1 MTTYTSVFGDDAI
14 PAAEQSYASVSLTS
28 DQAFYWSE
36 LSVGDFLLHDLM
48 DIHSAGAYAI
58 TLPAANAVSVGRS
71 VTLTNRSAY
80 TISVKDNAG
89 SEVTSLGTGMTK
101 IVYITDNSSAAG
113 VWGVVFLG
121 TGTSVADASALAGG
135 GLKVVDSKLAIN
147 VDMATQIASYSV
159 VLSDRARSIVFTG
172 TGAASCSLLQ
182 SSMAGNGFLIGLVN
196 QGTGSVT
203 VDPYS
208 GELVDEQL
216 VKEIAPGESAFI
228 VCNGSNWFTIGHG
241 RSTQFQFTKLVF
253 DVSSGTPFTLT
264 STQAQNKLMQ
274 FIGTV
279 TGNVVVNVPA
289 VVAVYYVQ
297 CSYSGA
303 FSLTLKTAAGGGV
316 VLATGDRAILYC
328 DGIDVVSAQTSA
340 VPATDLA
347 GGVTG
352 AIPYQSAPNLTDFS
366 TAGIAGQ
373 LLVSGGSGAPT
384 WTSSPSVT
392 NLQSSGTLTHSGDV
406 LLSGSG
412 KRIKGDFSNATIAN
426 RVMFQTST
434 VNGGTEIGAITNGS
448 GSTSTVSVY
457 NGSDANNASVTRLGC
472 TPTDSRL
479 AATNSGTGTY
489 LPMTFY
495 TNGSERMRIDTSG
508 NVSVG
513 TNSALAPLTLY
524 NATNPYMAFGNTTFS
539 TYLNQTASDFHL
551 YTNGAYPLRLGTN
564 NTERM
569 RIGTS
574 GQIGIAGANYGT
586 SGQAL
591 VSNGS
596 DAAPSWQTI
605 SSGVTSVA
613 GRTGAV
619 TLSKSDVGLSNVDN
633 TADASKS
640 VDNSAKL
647 GGVAAANYSQTS
659 HTHSYA
665 PMTAVVAISSSTPYS
680 SDGYTYY
687 HCIATRANGATF
699 TFNI

>member
-253 DVSSGTPFTLT
+253 DISTGTPFTLT
-264 STQAQNKLMQ
+264 STQAQNKLLQ
-274 FIGTV
+274 FIGTAAQDI
-279 TGNVVVNVPA
+279 TVNVPS

-303 FSLTLKTAAGGGV
+303 YSLTLKTSAGTGV
-316 VLATGDRAILYC
+316 ELENTDRAIVYC
-328 DGIDVVSAQTSA
+328 DGIDVVLAQTSA
-340 VPATDLA
+340 APATNLA
-347 GGVTG
+347 SGMAGSVVF
-352 AIPYQSAPNLTDFS
+352 QSAPNNTGF
-366 TAGIAGQ
+366 TAAGLVGE
-373 LLVSGGSGAPT
+373 LLESAGSGTPVWRNIGVAVSNL
-384 WTSSPSVT
+384 TSKATPADADS
-392 NLQSSGTLTHSGDV
+392 V
-406 LLSGSG
+406 LLS
-412 KRIKGDFSNATIAN
+412 
-426 RVMFQTST
+426 
-434 VNGGTEIGAITNGS
+434 
-448 GSTSTVSVY
+448 
-457 NGSDANNASVTRLGC
+457 
-472 TPTDSRL
+472 DS
-479 AATNSGTGTY
+479 AATNAGKKLTWANLKAAIKSYYDSVSTTLTAKSINLASNTLTGTGAQFDTACSDQNFLFESYLNSSVQAFDADTAKLDVAQTWTASQKSGGITDNNGSFDLSGAGNNYASTPTSAVAITFTNIAANANKSGYLTLVNSSAYAFTAHTNTKIAAADLTKIGATGTY
-489 LPMTFY
+489 VLSY
-495 TNGSERMRIDTSG
+495 LCD
-508 NVSVG
+508 G
-513 TNSALAPLTLY
+513 TDVLIL
-524 NATNPYMAFGNTTFS
+524 
-539 TYLNQTASDFHL
+539 
-551 YTNGAYPLRLGTN
+551 GAWKKP
-564 NTERM
+564 
-569 RIGTS
+569 
-574 GQIGIAGANYGT
+574 
-586 SGQAL
+586 
-591 VSNGS
+591 
-596 DAAPSWQTI
+596 
-605 SSGVTSVA
+605 
-613 GRTGAV
+613 
-619 TLSKSDVGLSNVDN
+619 
-633 TADASKS
+633 
-640 VDNSAKL
+640 
-647 GGVAAANYSQTS
+647 
-659 HTHSYA
+659 
-665 PMTAVVAISSSTPYS
+665 
-680 SDGYTYY
+680 
-687 HCIATRANGATF
+687 
-699 TFNI
+699 

>member
-253 DVSSGTPFTLT
+253 DISTGTPFTLT
-264 STQAQNKLMQ
+264 STQAQNKLLQ
-274 FIGTV
+274 FIGTAAQDI
-279 TGNVVVNVPA
+279 TVNVPS

-303 FSLTLKTAAGGGV
+303 YSLTLKTSAGTGV
-316 VLATGDRAILYC
+316 ELENTDRAIVYC
-328 DGIDVVSAQTSA
+328 DGVDVVLAQTSA
-340 VPATDLA
+340 APATNLA
-347 GGVTG
+347 GGM
-352 AIPYQSAPNLTDFS
+352 
-366 TAGIAGQ
+366 AG
-373 LLVSGGSGAPT
+373 
-384 WTSSPSVT
+384 SV
-392 NLQSSGTLTHSGDV
+392 
-406 LLSGSG
+406 
-412 KRIKGDFSNATIAN
+412 R
-426 RVMFQTST
+426 
-434 VNGGTEIGAITNGS
+434 
-448 GSTSTVSVY
+448 
-457 NGSDANNASVTRLGC
+457 
-472 TPTDSRL
+472 
-479 AATNSGTGTY
+479 
-489 LPMTFY
+489 
-495 TNGSERMRIDTSG
+495 SEEPH
-508 NVSVG
+508 V
-513 TNSALAPLTLY
+513 
-524 NATNPYMAFGNTTFS
+524 
-539 TYLNQTASDFHL
+539 
-551 YTNGAYPLRLGTN
+551 
-564 NTERM
+564 
-569 RIGTS
+569 
-574 GQIGIAGANYGT
+574 
-586 SGQAL
+586 
-591 VSNGS
+591 
-596 DAAPSWQTI
+596 
-605 SSGVTSVA
+605 
-613 GRTGAV
+613 
-619 TLSKSDVGLSNVDN
+619 
-633 TADASKS
+633 
-640 VDNSAKL
+640 
-647 GGVAAANYSQTS
+647 
-659 HTHSYA
+659 
-665 PMTAVVAISSSTPYS
+665 
-680 SDGYTYY
+680 
-687 HCIATRANGATF
+687 
-699 TFNI
+699 

>member
-253 DVSSGTPFTLT
+253 DISTGTPFTLT
-264 STQAQNKLMQ
+264 STQAQNKLLQ
-274 FIGTV
+274 FIGTAAQDI
-279 TGNVVVNVPA
+279 TVNVPS

-303 FSLTLKTAAGGGV
+303 YSLTLKTSAGTGV
-316 VLATGDRAILYC
+316 ELENTDRAIVYC
-328 DGIDVVSAQTSA
+328 DGVDVVLAQTSA
-340 VPATDLA
+340 APATNLA
-347 GGVTG
+347 GGMAGSVVF
-352 AIPYQSAPNLTDFS
+352 QSAPNNTRF
-366 TAGIAGQ
+366 TAAG
-373 LLVSGGSGAPT
+373 LAGEMLESAGSGTPVWRNIGVAVSNL
-384 WTSSPSVT
+384 TSKATPADADS
-392 NLQSSGTLTHSGDV
+392 V
-406 LLSGSG
+406 LLSDSAASNVG
-412 KRIKGDFSNATIAN
+412 KKLTWGNLKATLKTYFDTIYTTASAVTTQISNALSAAIGTTIQAYDAN
-426 RVMFQTST
+426 TAKTNVAQTFTQPQRSKAY
-434 VNGGTEIGAITNGS
+434 VIAHNGSFDLAAGQNFFCQPTGAIAITFTTSSGNAAGQSGYILFNNLANYLVTRVAGVGIASADLVKLSTMGLYLISYVEVGGS
-448 GSTSTVSVY
+448 VYITVS
-457 NGSDANNASVTRLGC
+457 G
-472 TPTDSRL
+472 
-479 AATNSGTGTY
+479 
-489 LPMTFY
+489 
-495 TNGSERMRIDTSG
+495 
-508 NVSVG
+508 
-513 TNSALAPLTLY
+513 
-524 NATNPYMAFGNTTFS
+524 
-539 TYLNQTASDFHL
+539 
-551 YTNGAYPLRLGTN
+551 
-564 NTERM
+564 
-569 RIGTS
+569 
-574 GQIGIAGANYGT
+574 
-586 SGQAL
+586 AL
-591 VSNGS
+591 V
-596 DAAPSWQTI
+596 
-605 SSGVTSVA
+605 
-613 GRTGAV
+613 
-619 TLSKSDVGLSNVDN
+619 
-633 TADASKS
+633 
-640 VDNSAKL
+640 
-647 GGVAAANYSQTS
+647 
-659 HTHSYA
+659 
-665 PMTAVVAISSSTPYS
+665 
-680 SDGYTYY
+680 
-687 HCIATRANGATF
+687 
-699 TFNI
+699 